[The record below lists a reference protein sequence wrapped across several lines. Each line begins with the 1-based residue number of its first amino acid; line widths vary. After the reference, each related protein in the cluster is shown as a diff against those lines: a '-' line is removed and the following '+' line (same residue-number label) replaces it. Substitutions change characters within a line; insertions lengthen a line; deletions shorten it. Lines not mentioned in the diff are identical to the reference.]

1 MALSNRDKD
10 VSEQKQSYTVT
21 KSGSLGGTTLSIF
34 TTAATCQIMVVPYPA
49 ELKALSVSA
58 QGCSGALNGQVK
70 IHRFIPGAGVTYITG
85 IGASLTI
92 PEFGTSGS
100 LSASLVASGSTILN
114 LLSGDILFF
123 HAGVANTA
131 AESVTFGIT
140 LKALQDFKADFGSS
154 T

>member
-1 MALSNRDKD
+1 MAISNRDLD
-10 VSEQKQSYTVT
+10 VSEQKKSFSVT
-21 KSGSLGGTTLSIF
+21 LSGSLGGTTLSMF
-34 TTAATCQIMVVPYPA
+34 TTAATCQIMVVPFSA
-49 ELKALSVSA
+49 ELKALTVSA
-58 QGCSGALNGQVK
+58 LGSSGALNGQVK

-92 PEFGTSGS
+92 PEFGTSGC

-114 LLSGDILFF
+114 LLANDILFF

-131 AESVTFGIT
+131 AQSVTFGVV
-140 LKALQDFKADFGSS
+140 LKALQDIKADFGSS